1 MRRWEFGLL
10 PAAIWLIVFYGYPV
24 AGSLIQSVTS
34 FISPER
40 AGLDNY
46 RWFFSTSVNLV
57 VLERTFETALLVT
70 AVCVVLG
77 FPYAYLLT
85 IVQARWRAIMLA
97 VVLLPFWTSLLVRS
111 FAWIGLLQQGG
122 PAQRALAALGITQG
136 SPIGTLGGVA
146 LGMTQIL
153 LPFMVLPLYAVL
165 RTIDRGL
172 LTAAASLGAKPR
184 TAFLKVYVPLAV
196 PGLVAGS
203 VLVFV
208 LSLGF
213 FVTPEL
219 LGSPQNSLMS
229 QLIVTQTNTL
239 LAFGRAGAMSAILLA
254 ATALALGAAAIFL
267 RRARTH
273 HLYGG

>member
-97 VVLLPFWTSLLVRS
+97 VVLLPFWTSLLVR
-111 FAWIGLLQQGG
+111 
-122 PAQRALAALGITQG
+122 
-136 SPIGTLGGVA
+136 V
-146 LGMTQIL
+146 
-153 LPFMVLPLYAVL
+153 
-165 RTIDRGL
+165 
-172 LTAAASLGAKPR
+172 SLGSDCFSREAR
-184 TAFLKVYVPLAV
+184 
-196 PGLVAGS
+196 
-203 VLVFV
+203 
-208 LSLGF
+208 LSAHSLR
-213 FVTPEL
+213 
-219 LGSPQNSLMS
+219 LGSRREARSGP
-229 QLIVTQTNTL
+229 
-239 LAFGRAGAMSAILLA
+239 SAES
-254 ATALALGAAAIFL
+254 
-267 RRARTH
+267 RSE
-273 HLYGG
+273 